1 MKTYASVVI
10 ICVLS
15 AIVGSFILYDKQK
28 QPAYGASIG
37 VLIGVQN
44 TSNLGSGV
52 GYVMG
57 KQNG

>member
-10 ICVLS
+10 FCVLS
-15 AIVGSFILYDKQK
+15 AVVGSFIIYDKQN

-37 VLIGVQN
+37 VLVGAQN
-44 TSNLGSGV
+44 NNLGAGV